1 MTEYGRIHTDGSRSG
16 GQPVVDNAMLDALQK
31 DAGLPHLPTQ
41 ETYQFRMAVSGEGPL
56 AYQWSDKPHRL
67 LYDACS
73 IIERE
78 AALRTYSNAA
88 AAGFDRIGGAGV
100 VPHGVVGVA
109 TQDDALQAEN
119 KQLRH
124 DLERQMSIA
133 NEHVNEVDT
142 LLREIETLRVEALA
156 ERLRGYYEGCANP
169 IVQHDALRDALVD
182 LLHAVCGQTGFVET
196 VRRDS
201 GRIYPWP
208 ALDLAEAKAIA
219 ALEQS
224 K

>member
-16 GQPVVDNAMLDALQK
+16 GQPLTDIL
-31 DAGLPHLPTQ
+31 
-41 ETYQFRMAVSGEGPL
+41 E
-56 AYQWSDKPHRL
+56 RL
-67 LYDACS
+67 RTKYCCTTENCNCDEAAD
-73 IIERE
+73 IIER
-78 AALRTYSNAA
+78 
-88 AAGFDRIGGAGV
+88 
-100 VPHGVVGVA
+100 
-109 TQDDALQAEN
+109 LQAEN

-182 LLHAVCGQTGFVET
+182 MLHAVCGQTGFAET

-201 GRIYPWP
+201 GRVYPWP